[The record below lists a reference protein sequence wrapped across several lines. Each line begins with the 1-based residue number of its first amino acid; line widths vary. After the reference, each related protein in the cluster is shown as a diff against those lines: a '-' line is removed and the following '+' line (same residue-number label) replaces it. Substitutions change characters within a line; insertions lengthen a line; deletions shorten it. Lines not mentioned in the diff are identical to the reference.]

1 MTLSVFI
8 LEDDY
13 VQRELLEA
21 AITDYITTEGYE
33 AELVIS
39 TDSPTDFLRCFEE
52 RPKKSN
58 LYILDINLNHEMN
71 GIDVARKI
79 REHDFFGYILFVTTH
94 ADMSY
99 LVFRNRIEALDYIIK
114 VKAQDVIKRVHECIK
129 LAYDRCKET
138 ASEQAFFHVKSSI
151 GIQRIPIEDIMFFE
165 TSHVPHKLILHTKS
179 DRIEFR
185 GNLKDVM
192 DTSPDFFRCHKAYV
206 VNTKNI
212 KRMQR
217 IGKTTGEV
225 EMINEAVAP
234 VSANLIGALA
244 KIIRDVD

>member
-21 AITDYITTEGYE
+21 AVTDYITTEGYE
-33 AELVIS
+33 AEIAIS
-39 TDSPTDFLRCFEE
+39 TDSPIDFLSCFEE

-58 LYILDINLNHEMN
+58 LYILDVNLNHEID
-71 GIDVARKI
+71 GIEVAKKI
-79 REHDFFGYILFVTTH
+79 RERDFFGYIVFVTTYIE
-94 ADMSY
+94 MSY
-99 LVFRNRIEALDYIIK
+99 LIFHNRIEALDYIIK

-138 ASEQAFFHVKSSI
+138 ASEQTFFHVKSSI
-151 GIQRIPIEDIMFFE
+151 GIQKIPVEDIMLFE

-185 GNLKDVM
+185 GRLKDVM
-192 DTSPDFFRCHKAYV
+192 DASPDFFRCHKAYV

-212 KRMQR
+212 KRVQR
-217 IGKTTGEV
+217 IGKTMGEI
-225 EMINEAVAP
+225 EMTNEAVAP
-234 VSANLIGALA
+234 VSANRIGALA